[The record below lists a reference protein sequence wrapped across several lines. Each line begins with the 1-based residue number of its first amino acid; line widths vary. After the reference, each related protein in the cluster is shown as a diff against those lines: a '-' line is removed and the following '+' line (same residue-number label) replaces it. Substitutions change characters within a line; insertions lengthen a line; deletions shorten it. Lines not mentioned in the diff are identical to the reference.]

1 MRRLNV
7 PRFFSFHLR
16 LLLASTSIPSFRL
29 PRFSSSSFFKPSP
42 TSRDRHFIFFTSL
55 STLRPTLLHPALLFS
70 FSILSPYRGPL
81 DSSPSQPPSTP
92 GPSTLVIFI
101 PTLFHYLFAP
111 VHIPILVPTL
121 SLSLLLSSSLFH
133 FSTFIT
139 LHSPT
144 FPSLFIVR
152 ARPLIIPLFRA
163 LSGNSL
169 LFFARFATRAVARA
183 TDKFCRDIAFGIIAI
198 MPSTFLA
205 ALRRP
210 YRPCISLYIYIYIN
224 IYRPHTRIYI
234 YTRSP
239 LLCSSLVYG
248 RRVHASTLAR
258 IYIALLTSVA
268 SAIISPLVAKA
279 GRAERVAH
287 YVLSHALTLEFRAK
301 YVQRTRP
308 DAAIIRRRDGRDFTF
323 AGKLTAPM
331 IIAGQSPV
339 PSFRECVVAPLFFS
353 SSSSPLPPPQPSF
366 TVHLPFFF
374 FLPPQSLFS
383 SLFFSLF
390 FFSSLSLFF
399 RFFVFRSPDFSFRR
413 KSSSFPRIL
422 MRLATEGSPRSHGGR
437 RLSFVTRCN

>member
-1 MRRLNV
+1 M
-7 PRFFSFHLR
+7 
-16 LLLASTSIPSFRL
+16 
-29 PRFSSSSFFKPSP
+29 
-42 TSRDRHFIFFTSL
+42 
-55 STLRPTLLHPALLFS
+55 
-70 FSILSPYRGPL
+70 
-81 DSSPSQPPSTP
+81 
-92 GPSTLVIFI
+92 
-101 PTLFHYLFAP
+101 
-111 VHIPILVPTL
+111 
-121 SLSLLLSSSLFH
+121 
-133 FSTFIT
+133 
-139 LHSPT
+139 
-144 FPSLFIVR
+144 
-152 ARPLIIPLFRA
+152 
-163 LSGNSL
+163 
-169 LFFARFATRAVARA
+169 
-183 TDKFCRDIAFGIIAI
+183 
-198 MPSTFLA
+198 
-205 ALRRP
+205 
-210 YRPCISLYIYIYIN
+210 
-224 IYRPHTRIYI
+224 
-234 YTRSP
+234 
-239 LLCSSLVYG
+239 VYG

-374 FLPPQSLFS
+374 FSSPPPISFFFP
-383 SLFFSLF
+383 LFFAFLF
-390 FFSSLSLFF
+390 FLLSLSFF

>member
-121 SLSLLLSSSLFH
+121 SLSLCSPPLYSISPRLSPSIPQHSPLFSSSARVLSLSRFFVLSPATH
-133 FSTFIT
+133 YYFS
-139 LHSPT
+139 HG
-144 FPSLFIVR
+144 SLRVPLLE
-152 ARPLIIPLFRA
+152 RPINFAAILRLA
-163 LSGNSL
+163 LSQSW
-169 LFFARFATRAVARA
+169 A
-183 TDKFCRDIAFGIIAI
+183 
-198 MPSTFLA
+198 PSTFLA

-353 SSSSPLPPPQPSF
+353 SSSSSLPPPQPSF
-366 TVHLPFFF
+366 TVHLPLFFFPPPPISFFFPLFFSFFF
-374 FLPPQSLFS
+374 FLLSLS
-383 SLFFSLF
+383 F
-390 FFSSLSLFF
+390 FFA
-399 RFFVFRSPDFSFRR
+399 FSF
-413 KSSSFPRIL
+413 SVLLIFHFDENPPRF
-422 MRLATEGSPRSHGGR
+422 REY
-437 RLSFVTRCN
+437 